1 MAINWTKLEEN
12 AKKVAAADKKK
23 NTSGYVGLKS
33 ASYVSGNKKTT
44 KKSNSKTTKNNTTK
58 KTNTLKTK
66 SGGKNKTGGNTTV
79 TTGGKNKQKT
89 KAVQPAGVKKEKVT
103 YTKAE
108 QASNRQALT
117 AAINEALKSESSNYS
132 KQKKKDA
139 DAKTAARKK
148 ATKANKQANA
158 TAKREHRSTPTKTS
172 KKTLDTK
179 AQQILGSSDA
189 YNFISGIEDAAAN
202 NSLLGIGYSMLKG
215 EKMAKGNSQYDG
227 NANSTSA
234 RTARKAGEIVGTT
247 GSYLTAYGA
256 GSKATG
262 KAAAKLLSTK
272 AGKAATEKAAATAL
286 GKKAGKEATEAVV
299 KSLTK
304 DAVADA
310 TIGSVMDLGQGRGEG
325 LEGKDLAKY
334 MAQQA
339 ALNAVLGG
347 AAEAAAPALK
357 AAGKVVKKATDYHWE
372 PRISLNGETKY
383 VKVANTA
390 EDVAETAKSATK
402 SAKNATKKSPKLK
415 TKTTAKEV
423 IDDSEKLAENGSQS
437 LKKSVNY
444 TEEVADTGETVYKA
458 KKNETVLSNRDVDL
472 SDDEFLNYLADQN
485 GKKQVSLN
493 TKRKT
498 KLPETKKKYT
508 LENTLKTDA
517 WVDETQAQKILND
530 LNAKAK
536 KGKLTDDDL
545 MNATMALGNE
555 AGEVVPHQIGSLN
568 DTEIAAI
575 KDIRKTLKNTP
586 IYVNETVRKSFPD
599 GWHDYHKRNFG
610 RMRLSTNPNAK
621 GIDDLYM
628 ELRELYPEWLPDVA
642 NPEEQLEVLE
652 KIWNYDVRPMST
664 TYDLDRIVS
673 TKGQAS
679 AEMGDVY
686 GNIYDGLVENRP
698 ATRNL
703 RQVGDKTPIY
713 TSNPLPTKYAA
724 DELVTD
730 AKTGETFLKETPE
743 QTAKVAE
750 NATESLET
758 ANKAETPL
766 DRNPIKTDADGKQT
780 VGGFEVE
787 GNSSNLGIVNPSVQE
802 LDELF
807 ETAESKWKTAYR
819 NLVNR
824 QAAID
829 DLAKASGNDAVADAV
844 QAVRSASGTT
854 EYILTKN
861 LVSPEGEI
869 LLDKSYASLF
879 EGMSDS
885 DRELFNEYAQ
895 HLNNISRWDQN
906 KPLDASIPKAESE
919 KRVNEILA
927 IRPDFAQRTADIN
940 EWWNTFTHS
949 WLVDTGRMTEDAWQ
963 AMTSKYPNY
972 VPAFMPK
979 NGNKGGVKTGVS
991 KTAVGSGTHEA
1002 KAGTTLDRI
1011 PVEDAFMEQ
1020 VSQIVQG
1027 ARKNNLIVNII
1038 DTLKSN
1044 PDGLKTFGIAKN
1056 ADDIPMTNFDIDDF
1070 MTQWEKESMEKV
1082 GTKVYTISGMKD
1094 GQKVMAYVSEDMAD
1108 AIGTIN
1114 KIIDNKPI
1122 QWLANAGKLITNP
1135 VKGVVTQL
1143 NPLFILANVSRDIP
1157 TALIQT
1163 NYGAGTIAKN
1173 MVKAVKE
1180 IATNGEYWQKYV
1192 AMGGKS
1198 SGYIKANAG
1207 FKKNLAVDKSIG
1219 ASMWEGFKT
1228 LFGGLGEVTE
1238 SVPRLAEFISS
1249 LESGND
1255 VYKALTDAA
1264 EVTVNFSRAGEVT
1277 KLADAWTLYLNAAVQ
1292 GLDKFAR
1299 TMKKA
1304 PLKTATTSLAV
1315 VGAPYAM
1322 LTAYNWANPNYQDLS
1337 DRTKQN
1343 YFCIPNLM
1351 GEVDEN
1357 GYAKTFIKV
1366 PLNREYGTIFAST
1379 MDIIA
1384 GYMSGEENPWNG
1396 FGGTIMTNFVP
1407 SDPITDNIL
1416 APLLINLPQN
1426 EDFAGRSIVS
1436 SNLEDVSPQYQYD
1449 GTTSGAAM
1457 AIARAANNLH
1467 IPSDTLKSPQK
1478 VDYLLDSYGGY
1489 FGSLAQAVSDQG
1501 NQGVA
1506 DTIKGLTID
1515 PFIDRFTA
1523 DARYSSGVQQAF
1535 YDAKEKATTAWNDIK
1550 VTTGEKGKEYIEYK
1564 TYNAIQKE
1572 LSDLSKQEK
1581 EILNN
1586 TSLSNAE
1593 KSKRAKAI
1601 REQKNEVARGAKERV
1616 AEAVAEYEKNPE
1628 FTLMTSSQQEAYEKV
1643 KGKVSKED
1651 YVEAKQLVKDAGVDN
1666 NTAEAFILASNGMDS
1681 KTTKAMTSKSAYKKA
1696 QELKTAGATQQD
1708 VINAAKTIKES
1719 GYTRDVGKA
1728 YALLESGQSSK
1739 ITSILVS
1746 ESAVNRAYA
1755 LKRAGL
1761 TPDQLDTVAE
1771 KIDTNNN
1778 NRYSNDELNAYLPR
1792 ANMKQSERYAVF
1804 EALKSNPNT
1813 YNPYG

>member
-23 NTSGYVGLKS
+23 NPSGYVGLKS

-44 KKSNSKTTKNNTTK
+44 KKSTKSTKTTKSN
-58 KTNTLKTK
+58 
-66 SGGKNKTGGNTTV
+66 SGGKNKSTKTT
-79 TTGGKNKQKT
+79 TQKT
-89 KAVQPAGVKKEKVT
+89 NGKKSGIVQGKGSNADKQLTTKSNESKRNSTIKSRQLPTSTKKAMKESKYRNFVAGVG
-103 YTKAE
+103 
-108 QASNRQALT
+108 
-117 AAINEALKSESSNYS
+117 
-132 KQKKKDA
+132 DA
-139 DAKTAARKK
+139 V
-148 ATKANKQANA
+148 
-158 TAKREHRSTPTKTS
+158 
-172 KKTLDTK
+172 LD
-179 AQQILGSSDA
+179 
-189 YNFISGIEDAAAN
+189 
-202 NSLLGIGYSMLKG
+202 NSVVGIGYSI
-215 EKMAKGNSQYDG
+215 AKGKKLSDSEWAKSDKVAKG
-227 NANSTSA
+227 TSKA
-234 RTARKAGEIVGTT
+234 AKKAQKAGEVAGTI

-256 GSKATG
+256 AGKATG
-262 KAAAKLLSTK
+262 KAAAKIVGSK
-272 AGKAATEKAAATAL
+272 AGQKAVTKAAATKL
-286 GKKAGKEATEAVV
+286 GTKAGKEAVEATA
-299 KSLTK
+299 KSIAK
-304 DAVADA
+304 DVVADA
-310 TIGSVMDLGQGRGEG
+310 TIGTAMDLGQARGEG

-372 PRISLNGETKY
+372 PRIVNGKTKY
-383 VKVANTA
+383 VKVKGA
-390 EDVAETAKSATK
+390 
-402 SAKNATKKSPKLK
+402 AKNAAEETANETTEKLLRTKSDVEGTTAK
-415 TKTTAKEV
+415 TSENKNTKEVRQENAKTPAEQQNEYVESLVNKIKKNSDKKAKNSSRKVETATDGRRVQTNKRVQNAKTTVETNAKAATEALDKEADELIQEYVKVSEMTPDEFAEYIANGGKNATAKEV
-423 IDDSEKLAENGSQS
+423 VEDAQKVVETGEKAAQNG
-437 LKKSVNY
+437 
-444 TEEVADTGETVYKA
+444 TEEIVEQTAETGETVYSKA
-458 KKNETVLSNRDVDL
+458 
-472 SDDEFLNYLADQN
+472 
-485 GKKQVSLN
+485 
-493 TKRKT
+493 
-498 KLPETKKKYT
+498 
-508 LENTLKTDA
+508 
-517 WVDETQAQKILND
+517 
-530 LNAKAK
+530 
-536 KGKLTDDDL
+536 
-545 MNATMALGNE
+545 
-555 AGEVVPHQIGSLN
+555 
-568 DTEIAAI
+568 
-575 KDIRKTLKNTP
+575 
-586 IYVNETVRKSFPD
+586 D
-599 GWHDYHKRNFG
+599 G
-610 RMRLSTNPNAK
+610 
-621 GIDDLYM
+621 
-628 ELRELYPEWLPDVA
+628 
-642 NPEEQLEVLE
+642 
-652 KIWNYDVRPMST
+652 
-664 TYDLDRIVS
+664 
-673 TKGQAS
+673 
-679 AEMGDVY
+679 
-686 GNIYDGLVENRP
+686 
-698 ATRNL
+698 
-703 RQVGDKTPIY
+703 
-713 TSNPLPTKYAA
+713 LPTKNSQKSVNSAPRRQLRTKSAVEEVEQPKVANYVESTPTPAHAEA

-730 AKTGETFLKETPE
+730 AKTGETFIKETPE

-787 GNSSNLGIVNPSVQE
+787 GNSSNLGIVNSSEE
-802 LDELF
+802 LDQLF
-807 ETAESKWKTAYR
+807 ESADSLGRTAYR
-819 NLVNR
+819 MLVNR

-829 DLAKASGNDAVADAV
+829 DLAKAAGDSTAADAV

-854 EYILTKN
+854 EHILTRN
-861 LVSPEGEI
+861 LVSPEGDV
-869 LLDKSYASLF
+869 LLDKSFRDVL
-879 EGMSDS
+879 GNIPKDDMP
-885 DRELFNEYAQ
+885 LFNEYAQ
-895 HLNNISRWDQN
+895 NLNNISRWEQG
-906 KPLDASIPKAESE
+906 KPLDSSVTKADSQA
-919 KRVNEILA
+919 RVNEILA
-927 IRPDFAQRTADIN
+927 QHPEFAQITKDLN

-949 WLVDTGRMTEDAWQ
+949 WLVDNGRMTEDAWQ

-979 NGNKGGVKTGVS
+979 KGNKGGVKTGFG
-991 KTAVGSGTHEA
+991 KTSVKSGTHEA
-1002 KAGTTLDRI
+1002 KAGTTLERMPI
-1011 PVEDAFMEQ
+1011 EDAMMQ
-1020 VSQIVQG
+1020 QISQIVSG
-1027 ARKNNLIVNII
+1027 SRTNNLIVSII
-1038 DTLKSN
+1038 DALKKD
-1044 PDGLKTFGIAKN
+1044 PDGLKAFGIAKN
-1056 ADDIPMTNFDIDDF
+1056 DADIPMTDFDIDEF
-1070 MTQWEKESMEKV
+1070 ATLWEKEKMEQV
-1082 GTKVYTISGMKD
+1082 SEKVYTISGMKD
-1094 GQKVMAYVSEDMAD
+1094 GQKVMAYVSKDMAD
-1108 AIGTIN
+1108 AISTIN
-1114 KIIDNKPI
+1114 KIVESGGG
-1122 QWLANAGKLITNP
+1122 QWFSKIGRAITNP
-1135 VKGVVTQL
+1135 IKGAITQL
-1143 NPLFILANVSRDIP
+1143 NPLFAIANLSRDIP
-1157 TALIQT
+1157 TALIQSQ
-1163 NYGAGTIAKN
+1163 YGVGKTAKN
-1173 MVKAVKE
+1173 MAKAVKE
-1180 IATNGEYWQKYV
+1180 IATNGEYWQKYM

-1207 FKKNLAVDKSIG
+1207 FQKNLAKDKSVG
-1219 ASMWEGFKT
+1219 ASMWEGLKT
-1228 LFGGLGEVTE
+1228 VLGAAGEATE

-1249 LESGND
+1249 LENGNS
-1255 VYKALTDAA
+1255 VYKALNDAA
-1264 EVTVNFSRAGEVT
+1264 EVTVNFSRGGSVT
-1277 KLADAWTLYLNAAVQ
+1277 KVADAWTMYLNAAVQ

-1299 TMKKA
+1299 AIKNA
-1304 PLKTATTSLAV
+1304 PLRTATSSLAV

-1379 MDIIA
+1379 MDVIA
-1384 GYMSGEENPWNG
+1384 GYMDGEENPWNG
-1396 FGGTIMTNFVP
+1396 YLDTVKTNFLP
-1407 SDPITDNIL
+1407 SSVTTGNIL
-1416 APLLINLPQN
+1416 APLTINLPQN
-1426 EDFAGRSIVS
+1426 KDFAGRNIVS

-1449 GTTSGAAM
+1449 GTTSGVAM

-1467 IPSDTLKSPQK
+1467 IPSNTLKSPQK

-1489 FGSLAQAVSDQG
+1489 FGSLAQAATDQG
-1501 NQGVA
+1501 NQGILDA
-1506 DTIKGLTID
+1506 IKGLTVD
-1515 PFIDRFTA
+1515 PVEDRFTA

-1564 TYNAIQKE
+1564 TYNAIQQE

-1616 AEAVAEYEKNPE
+1616 AEAVAEYEKNPK

-1643 KGKVSKED
+1643 KDKVSKED